1 MKKTNFVTAQQA
13 KVLAELGFN
22 EPCLTSYDKDG
33 ELMSVFSER
42 INEKAEYHNFDDTP
56 LFEYVNNDPG
66 AAGVYEYD
74 LIKGYYA
81 APLIQQAQEWIESQ
95 LFGLCVFR
103 YGFDGDSYSFALW
116 DLDCN
121 VVEDW
126 SSSYDTKQEAI
137 FASIGHYLNVIKEV
151 RGVV

>member
-1 MKKTNFVTAQQA
+1 MKKTDFVTAQQA

-22 EPCLTSYDKDG
+22 EPCLTSYTDRGVLNSPFNLSDSEAEKYASYRFFLDLPDSFYCYNS
-33 ELMSVFSER
+33 ELKSGFV
-42 INEKAEYHNFDDTP
+42 
-56 LFEYVNNDPG
+56 
-66 AAGVYEYD
+66 
-74 LIKGYYA
+74 A

-126 SSSYDTKQEAI
+126 SSSYNTKQEAI
-137 FASIGHYLNVIKEV
+137 FASIDHYLQVIKEV

>member
-1 MKKTNFVTAQQA
+1 MKKTDFVTAQQA

-22 EPCLTSYDKDG
+22 EPCLTSYTGRDV
-33 ELMSVFSER
+33 LNSPF
-42 INEKAEYHNFDDTP
+42 NFDDDTAIRYAKHLYLTNLP
-56 LFEYVNNDPG
+56 DSFYCYNSELNGGFV
-66 AAGVYEYD
+66 
-74 LIKGYYA
+74 A

-121 VVEDW
+121 VVEYW
-126 SSSYDTKQEAI
+126 SSSYNTKQESI
-137 FASIGHYLNVIKEV
+137 YASIDHYLNVIKEV